1 MQDLGSPLESGAASF
16 DLAHLERATF
26 GDRAFRNEVLT
37 LFTSESKSL
46 LERLATA
53 QSDADWRVAAHS
65 LKGMARGVGASPLA
79 AAAAAAE
86 PLTNGLR
93 LERRGEML
101 ARLSRIAAE
110 ATAEAE
116 RLMHAS

>member
-1 MQDLGSPLESGAASF
+1 MQDLDSTFEAGASPF

-37 LFTSESKSL
+37 LFTSESKTL

-53 QSDADWRVAAHS
+53 QSDADWRVAAHT
-65 LKGMARGVGASPLA
+65 LKGMAWGVGASPLA

-86 PLTNGLR
+86 PLTNGHR
-93 LERRGEML
+93 LERRGEII

-116 RLMHAS
+116 RLMGGR